1 MSNFRIKPGLSGE
14 THERDGMFFLISVL
28 ILWGLGILTL
38 FVCTPSTAE
47 RLFVNKYY
55 FVTRQLIF
63 SAVGFVGLIFF
74 AIVPLRFIRKI
85 LPVFVV
91 GTFLSC
97 FLPLIPKIGTT
108 SHGAS
113 RWVIIPHVGGFQPSE
128 FAKFAVVLYL
138 ANLFEKYLGG
148 THKEE
153 KNFLY
158 PLLGLFAFVIVVF
171 LQKDFSTGLFIFVVG
186 VIMFFVS
193 GAKMNWFVPLV
204 LLAIPCVIFLI
215 AIEPYRIERLMSH
228 LHPDEFELT
237 IGYQR
242 NAAARAIVNGG
253 LWGNGMGSGLTS
265 IHIPEIQTDYIF
277 AGWCN
282 AMGLLGVGIY
292 FALIVFFSWRG
303 YLISFSTTNRFCCYG
318 SFGCTTVILLQS
330 IINIGVVCGF
340 LPTTGIPLPFFSS
353 GGSSLIVTMAM
364 CGFIINCSHSTEDDG
379 EYISNYEENT
389 KTNSKFETIGGVVV
403 ENYE

>member
-1 MSNFRIKPGLSGE
+1 MSNFRIKPGIPGE
-14 THERDGMFFLISVL
+14 SHERDGLFFLISVL

-47 RLFVNKYY
+47 RLFVDKYY
-55 FVTRQLIF
+55 FVTRQLVF
-63 SAVGFVGLIFF
+63 SAIGFVIMIVL
-74 AIVPLRFIRKI
+74 ALVPLKIIRKF
-85 LPVFVV
+85 LPVFVL
-91 GTFLSC
+91 GTFLTC

-138 ANLFEKYLGG
+138 ANLFEKYLGA
-148 THKEE
+148 THTEE

-204 LLAIPCVIFLI
+204 ILAIPCVILLI
-215 AIEPYRIERLMSH
+215 AMEPYRIERVMSH

-282 AMGLLGVGIY
+282 AMGLLGVGVY
-292 FALIVFFSWRG
+292 FALLMFFSWRG
-303 YLISFSTTNRFCCYG
+303 YLIAFSTTNRFCCYG
-318 SFGCTTVILLQS
+318 AFGCTTVILLQS

-353 GGSSLIVTMAM
+353 GGTSLIVTMAM
-364 CGFIINCSHSTEDDG
+364 CGFIMNCSHAHDDDVEYVST
-379 EYISNYEENT
+379 YEENP
-389 KTNSKFETIGGVVV
+389 KSNSKFETIGGVVV